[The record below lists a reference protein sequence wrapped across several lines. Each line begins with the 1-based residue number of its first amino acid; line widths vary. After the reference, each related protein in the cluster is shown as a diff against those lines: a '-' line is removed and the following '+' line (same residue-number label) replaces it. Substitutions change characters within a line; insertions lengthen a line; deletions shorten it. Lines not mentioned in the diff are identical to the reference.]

1 MFAIMTLIAAL
12 AEQKYIPIQGAS
24 RERNQEI
31 EKSNKTS
38 YLDGIS
44 EEVGRVNNFLRG
56 RSIPSCKE
64 AP

>member
-1 MFAIMTLIAAL
+1 MFAIMTLIGAL

-24 RERNQEI
+24 RERNQKI

-44 EEVGRVNNFLRG
+44 EEVGRVNNILCS